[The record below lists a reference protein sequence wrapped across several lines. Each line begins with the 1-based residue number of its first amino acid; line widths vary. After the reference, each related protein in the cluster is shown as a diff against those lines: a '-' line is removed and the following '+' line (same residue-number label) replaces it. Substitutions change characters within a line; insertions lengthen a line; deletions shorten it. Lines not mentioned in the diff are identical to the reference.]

1 MQAGSREHFGI
12 FFLEQNKFD
21 GKLDMNQYLLLNTHR
36 RNLVSNVINT
46 QTIFS
51 LFRSNKL

>member
-12 FFLEQNKFD
+12 IFLEQNKFD

-36 RNLVSNVINT
+36 RNLVSIKCHQHSDNI
-46 QTIFS
+46 QLLQI
-51 LFRSNKL
+51 